1 MLHVR
6 FSSAVR
12 GQARQTVNDCGV
24 NVAHGLV
31 LLFGIGTNA
40 LASWDSKTR
49 WDNLDR
55 FDDDG
60 GAVSNLASSG
70 HRIIPKYPCF
80 HLQLAK
86 AVLENIADAND
97 PHELIAVL
105 DGQMANA
112 PLRHQLHHIG
122 DVILG

>member
-1 MLHVR
+1 MA
-6 FSSAVR
+6 FE
-12 GQARQTVNDCGV
+12 RQWDQQQ
-24 NVAHGLV
+24 
-31 LLFGIGTNA
+31 A
-40 LASWDSKTR
+40 LAEWEACCRSWVIP
-49 WDNLDR
+49 N
-55 FDDDG
+55 
-60 GAVSNLASSG
+60 AVSNLASSG

-105 DGQMANA
+105 NGQMANS
-112 PLRHQLHHIG
+112 PLRHQLRHIG

>member
-1 MLHVR
+1 MP
-6 FSSAVR
+6 
-12 GQARQTVNDCGV
+12 
-24 NVAHGLV
+24 
-31 LLFGIGTNA
+31 I
-40 LASWDSKTR
+40 
-49 WDNLDR
+49 
-55 FDDDG
+55 
-60 GAVSNLASSG
+60 AVSKLASSG

-112 PLRHQLHHIG
+112 PLRHQLRHIG